1 MLKFFKNL
9 LQINKADPIVIP
21 QTSVKNDAKSEIKH
35 ELQEAMPEN
44 NEDHYLYGFV
54 QNKLSDFEI
63 KLYKLRSYDGFTR
76 QRMLEHLKHC
86 FDAELFPHLLERL
99 SDYVE
104 INRQLAAQHVLKW
117 SEHVEF
123 SQLCVHHFLLIA
135 TLQNR
140 DRTEPEAFKLLL
152 SEVSKQTHFF
162 SEIFSKQQGVLP
174 RTLLKFIL
182 QYQWVDKEKLFELCR
197 LAKDQ
202 QVRKYWLDEIIQNQT
217 EAELLQEL
225 KQSKL
230 KDVQYQL
237 FDHLYQNN
245 ALALEDLILFW
256 KSKFPSMMDYAY
268 FALRQKAFN
277 FDQYFIENPIKSLT
291 RSDAIIQAKQWILL
305 KGDDQT
311 FFEIL
316 KKIDSKDIINAYI
329 FKALKQQYLN
339 IEQCLKY
346 YQNTQQKIE
355 FWYLI
360 KLKKIT
366 QQQMN
371 IDEIQQFICLIEPE
385 ILFTQRL
392 SLIEHHG
399 IWDQLYWLVLQKQH
413 IKNSQDQA
421 FFDQFVECHLHDLHY
436 AIYGAQ
442 WTASQKQEMALLL
455 PTFVQSYPQ
464 IFAKPEV
471 KKISK
476 PYLCNEN

>member
-1 MLKFFKNL
+1 MLKFLKNL

-35 ELQEAMPEN
+35 ELEEEMSEN
-44 NEDHYLYGFV
+44 HEDNYLYGFA

-117 SEHVEF
+117 REHAEF
-123 SQLCVHHFLLIA
+123 SQLCIHHFLLIA

-237 FDHLYQNN
+237 FDHLY
-245 ALALEDLILFW
+245 
-256 KSKFPSMMDYAY
+256 
-268 FALRQKAFN
+268 
-277 FDQYFIENPIKSLT
+277 
-291 RSDAIIQAKQWILL
+291 
-305 KGDDQT
+305 
-311 FFEIL
+311 
-316 KKIDSKDIINAYI
+316 
-329 FKALKQQYLN
+329 
-339 IEQCLKY
+339 
-346 YQNTQQKIE
+346 
-355 FWYLI
+355 
-360 KLKKIT
+360 
-366 QQQMN
+366 
-371 IDEIQQFICLIEPE
+371 
-385 ILFTQRL
+385 
-392 SLIEHHG
+392 
-399 IWDQLYWLVLQKQH
+399 
-413 IKNSQDQA
+413 
-421 FFDQFVECHLHDLHY
+421 
-436 AIYGAQ
+436 
-442 WTASQKQEMALLL
+442 
-455 PTFVQSYPQ
+455 
-464 IFAKPEV
+464 
-471 KKISK
+471 
-476 PYLCNEN
+476 